1 MSHVIDECV
10 TSHMHKSCHIRDMN
24 IEKKELYYSC
34 GENKRTIDIMWHTH
48 LESEASNWGLSVS
61 LGLGLGLGS
70 SLGLG
75 CGGGVAQHLMWRSD
89 LGS

>member
-1 MSHVIDECV
+1 
-10 TSHMHKSCHIRDMN
+10 MHKSCHIRDMN

-34 GENKRTIDIMWHTH
+34 GENKRTIDIMWHTR
-48 LESEASNWGLSVS
+48 LESEASNWGLSV
-61 LGLGLGLGS
+61 